1 MINAFV
7 IIFGVVLIFIA
18 HKFYNEYKFMLMK
31 KKWNR

>member
-7 IIFGVVLIFIA
+7 IIFGVVLIFMV
-18 HKFYNEYKFMLMK
+18 HKFYNEYKIMMMR